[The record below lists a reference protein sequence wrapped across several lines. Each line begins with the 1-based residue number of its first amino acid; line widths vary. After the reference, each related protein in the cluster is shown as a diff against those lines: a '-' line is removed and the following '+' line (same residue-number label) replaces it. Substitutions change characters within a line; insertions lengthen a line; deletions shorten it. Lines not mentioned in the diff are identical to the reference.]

1 MDNSFFIYIQTLELM
16 AFFSGYPLIYALV
29 VYIAD
34 SQWVRNKLFSRIDSF
49 LPFAYA
55 LVGTLFL
62 GFQLKKLYPDYSTAN
77 INQVIQQP
85 WFIGWALLSILFWL
99 PWFARKSV
107 LSLIHSIIFFSLLIK
122 GIILQLFASSPDGNI
137 INNDMKVYA
146 ESLFLNLACIVI
158 VVFVYSL
165 VSLLKRRLNHLSLPV

>member
-1 MDNSFFIYIQTLELM
+1 MGNSFFIYIQTLELM
-16 AFFSGYPLIYALV
+16 AFFAGYPLIYAIV

-34 SQWVRNKLFSRIDSF
+34 SRRLSNSLISRIDSF

-62 GFQLKKLYPDYSTAN
+62 GFQLKKLYPDYSAAN

-85 WFIGWALLSILFWL
+85 WLIGWALLSILFWL
-99 PWFARKSV
+99 PWFAGKKI
-107 LSLIHSIIFFSLLIK
+107 LSLIHSFLFFSFLIK
-122 GIILQLFASSPDGNI
+122 DIILQLFTSSRDGNI

-146 ESLFLNLACIVI
+146 ESLFLNLACIAII
-158 VVFVYSL
+158 VFAYGL
-165 VSLLKRRLNHLSLPV
+165 VLLLKRRLKRLSPPV